1 MRLELGQGA
10 ALQGWIGQGE
20 GVRVPVHRVFAK
32 FPLELLLGGLGSR
45 TVFRVFCLAN
55 IFALGWGTN
64 SLGFPRQQFLI
75 MQMLA
80 AVFFGLM
87 IPVAGRLA
95 DRIGGRGMLIIA
107 TPLIIAYGVTF

>member
-1 MRLELGQGA
+1 MFLGT
-10 ALQGWIGQGE
+10 
-20 GVRVPVHRVFAK
+20 
-32 FPLELLLGGLGSR
+32 LGS
-45 TVFRVFCLAN
+45 TTTFLVFYLAN

-87 IPVAGRLA
+87 IPVAGSLA
-95 DRIGGRGMLIIA
+95 DRIGGRTMLIIA
-107 TPLIIAYGVTF
+107 TLLIIAYGFALQAPVQRARHGGGIRISWRAALA